1 MNYFVLAVIVILYPI
16 MALSALLGR
25 YYENNGENGDEYEF
39 T

>member
-1 MNYFVLAVIVILYPI
+1 MNYFVLAVIVILYLI

-25 YYENNGENGDEYEF
+25 YYANNDENGEEDEF